1 MKRLYRTFAGLA
13 RRPRVAGNLV
23 RGQGLRAH
31 NSPQMFLAEEVQI
44 LGAIHLRDGLLR
56 ADRVRIE
63 RNQNIFL
70 VDAGQRHHGIHV
82 RNALLRKQVLQGTVS
97 VDDACLRQE
106 ILERLALLAVRLHDG
121 NREPRI
127 D

>member
-1 MKRLYRTFAGLA
+1 
-13 RRPRVAGNLV
+13 
-23 RGQGLRAH
+23 
-31 NSPQMFLAEEVQI
+31 MFLAKEIQI
-44 LGAIHLRDGLLR
+44 LGAVHLRDGLLR

-106 ILERLALLAVRLHDG
+106 ILELLALIAVRLHDG